1 MLAVECAEEVSEV
14 VRQPILLLVDVQL
27 LEVIDQLLLEAVAIV
42 LHLTDLFQV
51 LRQATANLLHALL
64 FVRIHLTKQIADDAD
79 LLLKDTAEHGAL
91 LRAEVDQP
99 RDGLADSAVH
109 RLPFRL
115 THLAGLTAHRLGQ
128 PEQRSE
134 PVRRLGHAEATRQ
147 LVNLLVVTRDG
158 RRIDPRGGIPAD
170 VFHVNVQ
177 IHFATLQTL
186 QQLVA

>member
-1 MLAVECAEEVSEV
+1 M
-14 VRQPILLLVDVQL
+14 
-27 LEVIDQLLLEAVAIV
+27 
-42 LHLTDLFQV
+42 
-51 LRQATANLLHALL
+51 
-64 FVRIHLTKQIADDAD
+64 
-79 LLLKDTAEHGAL
+79 
-91 LRAEVDQP
+91 
-99 RDGLADSAVH
+99 H

-134 PVRRLGHAEATRQ
+134 PVRGLRHAEATRQ

-170 VFHVNVQ
+170 VFHVDVQ
-177 IHFATLQTL
+177 IHLATLQTL